1 MIVAGAA
8 TCEECAFTILA
19 TVVSR
24 PTGDRAII
32 DAGSK
37 TLSSDLLPSKPEGGY
52 GLLPGYPDAT
62 IARLSEEHGVLDLA
76 RSAEKPEIGERVR
89 IIPNHVCVVTNL
101 HDHIYLHRN
110 GEVVGRPQVYLR
122 GLTV

>member
-1 MIVAGAA
+1 MIAAGVATG
-8 TCEECAFTILA
+8 EECAFAILA

-37 TLSSDLLPSKPEGGY
+37 TLSSDLLPTKPEDGY
-52 GLLPGYPDAT
+52 GLLPSYPDVT

-101 HDHIYLHRN
+101 HNHIYLHRN
-110 GEVVGRPQVYLR
+110 GEVIASPKVYLR